1 MAYSIRPE
9 RCPSW
14 LKERDWKSRNGGFL
28 VRGFESRP
36 LRSVPRLY
44 RPGVTSALLDRVGVL
59 RPLRHRDFRLLWT
72 GTAASLIGDGFF
84 IVALAWEVYSLGGSP
99 AALGAAGVAW
109 TLPLALLI
117 APGGVL
123 ADRVDR
129 RYPMIAGDLLRGVA
143 VAAMAALALTGAI
156 TVAWIVGLLLLFG
169 AGDAI
174 YIPAFEA
181 ITPAL
186 VPEADLVQANSLS
199 QVITPVARTLAGPF
213 VGGLV
218 IAAAGVGTAFAVD
231 AASFGVS
238 AVMVALVGHR
248 HAREGEPE
256 SVLDDFREGVAVV
269 RRARWLW
276 VGLVSTG
283 LAILCTLGAWDVLIP
298 FLVKNDLHS
307 SAATL
312 GLVVAAGG
320 VGAGVAAILHGQRAR
335 LPRRALT
342 VYYLAFAMSNAA
354 MAAFGL
360 VLHVWQAALVAVV
373 VQAASTT
380 ESIYWLTIEYRLVP
394 EQMLGR
400 VVSLDWMIALA
411 GVPLSYAVIGPVAN
425 LIGAR
430 EALVVS
436 GLAGAVVM
444 LVPIVIPG
452 ALSPEADGSLAEA
465 DQAGR
470 TRGSSQ
476 A

>member
-1 MAYSIRPE
+1 VA
-9 RCPSW
+9 
-14 LKERDWKSRNGGFL
+14 
-28 VRGFESRP
+28 
-36 LRSVPRLY
+36 PR
-44 RPGVTSALLDRVGVL
+44 LLDRVGVL
-59 RPLRHRDFRLLWT
+59 RPLRHRDFRLLWA
-72 GTAASLIGDGFF
+72 GTAASLVGDGFF

-123 ADRVDR
+123 GDRADR
-129 RYPMIAGDLLRGVA
+129 RYPMIAGDLLRGAA

-169 AGDAI
+169 VGDAI

-186 VPEADLVQANSLS
+186 VPADDLVRANSLS

-213 VGGLV
+213 AGGLV
-218 IAAAGVGTAFAVD
+218 IAAAGVGWAFAFD
-231 AASFGVS
+231 AATFAVS
-238 AVMVALVGHR
+238 AILVALVG
-248 HAREGEPE
+248 ARGARDADPA
-256 SVLDDFREGVAVV
+256 SVLDDFREGVAFV

-276 VGLVSTG
+276 IGLVSTG

-307 SAATL
+307 SAAAL
-312 GLVVAAGG
+312 GLVFAAGG
-320 VGAGVAAILHGQRAR
+320 VGAGLAAILHGQRAR

-342 VYYLAFAMSNAA
+342 AYYLAFALSNAA

-360 VLHVWQAALVAVV
+360 VRHVWQAALVAVV

-380 ESIYWLTIEYRLVP
+380 QSILWLTIEYRLVP
-394 EQMLGR
+394 EKMLGR

-430 EALVVS
+430 EALVVT
-436 GLAGAVVM
+436 GLAGAFVM
-444 LVPIVIPG
+444 LVPILLPG
-452 ALSPEADGSLAEA
+452 ALGPEADGSLSEPG
-465 DQAGR
+465 QAGR